1 MGARREQEY
10 CHQQAARCTDTMR
23 EGASAGPNREQ
34 ETSLIDTSWQ
44 QDIGLGVEW
53 EEPRVPFCEW
63 AGEMQ
68 RARKQ
73 EQGRI
78 RREGEGQGVL
88 LTFGNLDQET
98 GEILP
103 DCLLQ
108 TSQTPSPTLV
118 SPEHSPST
126 PCSQGSPLTQNP
138 LLAALLFTNKPTTLK
153 VKSSTQ
159 PLPDLQY
166 YLDLLEV
173 HVPERPCAPLVD
185 TRENNNY
192 LLPEPLGESSETGL
206 VSGTEPLTPPHSDS
220 TEITQVHRDTLADL
234 IELARPLTQ
243 SLPDTAKFKQTFC
256 GSEELSHSFLDANIH
271 SSPLDNPNQMN
282 STACEETLSTHT
294 QRDVC
299 QDHTSTVTLAHT
311 LYQDEFTQKDSSHTF
326 SSLADSTTLFH
337 IESAIE
343 PVALDM
349 SLYGVD
355 PPASQSEAEEAG
367 HIHSDHT
374 ELFDLC
380 LLSDSEEV
388 ESSPFQS
395 WRTEA
400 VPTQL
405 TQNTL
410 HEEAFHLSSRAQTA
424 SPPTRGARRNRSTCH
439 DEQHARALCLPLS
452 VDDIVGLSA
461 DAFNEAVGDN
471 ELSQAQ
477 LVLLRDIRRRGKN
490 KMAAQSCR
498 KRKLDKMVDLE
509 AEVEALREKSERGM
523 RERESN
529 VRALRETKQKL
540 RKLYYKVFSQLR
552 DKTGKLYSPREYTL
566 QHSSNGHVYLLPRT
580 AHMTRQAAT
589 RP

>member
-1 MGARREQEY
+1 MY
-10 CHQQAARCTDTMR
+10 CSEKGC
-23 EGASAGPNREQ
+23 

-108 TSQTPSPTLV
+108 TS
-118 SPEHSPST
+118 
-126 PCSQGSPLTQNP
+126 
-138 LLAALLFTNKPTTLK
+138 
-153 VKSSTQ
+153 
-159 PLPDLQY
+159 QY

-326 SSLADSTTLFH
+326 SSLADSTILFH

-343 PVALDM
+343 PVALDT

-388 ESSPFQS
+388 ESSSFQS
-395 WRTEA
+395 CGTKA

-424 SPPTRGARRNRSTCH
+424 SPPSPPARGAHRNRSTCH

-477 LVLLRDIRRRGKN
+477 LVLIRDIRRRGKN

>member
-1 MGARREQEY
+1 MVGSEVNDLDKQGY
-10 CHQQAARCTDTMR
+10 YDKH
-23 EGASAGPNREQ
+23 
-34 ETSLIDTSWQ
+34 LIDTSWQ

-108 TSQTPSPTLV
+108 TSQVLK
-118 SPEHSPST
+118 HSPST

-206 VSGTEPLTPPHSDS
+206 VSGTEPLT
-220 TEITQVHRDTLADL
+220 DTLADL
-234 IELARPLTQ
+234 IEL
-243 SLPDTAKFKQTFC
+243 
-256 GSEELSHSFLDANIH
+256 ELSHSFLDANIH

-388 ESSPFQS
+388 E
-395 WRTEA
+395 
-400 VPTQL
+400 
-405 TQNTL
+405 
-410 HEEAFHLSSRAQTA
+410 AQTA